1 MQVRALLQ
9 SALCASKVIA
19 RNSESAHISKLF
31 LTRADASTIEV
42 SEMALRTHDRMRE
55 FELQSES
62 AARNAQLD
70 PLTSVYNRDTLLS
83 MLFRETDRVQRM
95 KTLLSLIL
103 FGFDDFSSWS
113 SRLGAGACDDLL
125 CQVVGRVPRLLRSYD
140 VLGRVG
146 NDEFLVILPGC
157 GTSDAGMLAQ
167 RLRMDIFAEPLHT
180 ANEVVRLSACFGIAS
195 SEGRSPVVVLREAE
209 QALQSAKEVG
219 PGSIACF
226 GNCTRHQQAQISF
239 LSFGSGDEPMAW

>member
-9 SALCASKVIA
+9 IALCASKVIA

-31 LTRADASTIEV
+31 VTRADASTIEV

-62 AARNAQLD
+62 AARNARLD

-157 GTSDAGMLAQ
+157 WPSACAWTSLPNLST
-167 RLRMDIFAEPLHT
+167 LRMRLFDFLHALASPPAKAALRWWFFVKRNRRCKAQKKLARVPLH
-180 ANEVVRLSACFGIAS
+180 VSGIAR
-195 SEGRSPVVVLREAE
+195 GTNRFKSP
-209 QALQSAKEVG
+209 SC
-219 PGSIACF
+219 PS
-226 GNCTRHQQAQISF
+226 
-239 LSFGSGDEPMAW
+239 